1 MIGKVVKGIFGT
13 KNERELKRMAPMVE
27 VINRLEPQFQA
38 LSDTQLRAKTAEFKE
53 RHSQGESLEDLLSE
67 AFAAVREA
75 SVRTLGMRHFDV
87 QLIGGIVLHEGKIAE
102 MKTGEGKTLA
112 ATLPLYLN
120 ALTERGVHL
129 VTVNDYLARR
139 DAEWMGGIY
148 NFLGLSVGVIVHGM
162 SDEERKAAYKCDITY
177 GTNNEF
183 GFDYLRDNMKF
194 DSEDFVQR
202 DFHYAIVDEVDSI
215 LIDESRTPLIISGP
229 VEHSENKIYV
239 EVKPL
244 VINLKKN
251 QGTIIRSILKD
262 VRNKIRNEDDGDRAV
277 EMLLKVKR
285 GDPKNPVFLDILAH
299 NQAFKKDI
307 DRMESMLRSQKLLP
321 ELDQDLY
328 CTIDERSNSVDL
340 TEKGI
345 KLVSAAGLGD
355 FVLPDID
362 DESHNIMSDE
372 SLSEGEK
379 SERVRNLEERYMR
392 ASELLHATQQLIKA
406 YWLFEKDVHYVIKDG
421 QVVIVDEFTGRM
433 MPGRRWSDGLHQAV
447 EAKEGV
453 SVAEENQTLA
463 TVTFQNYFRMYE
475 KLAGMT
481 GTADTEA
488 AEFNSTYKLDVTVV
502 PTHKKMIRTDY
513 PDVIYKTEREKFKAV
528 AEEITELNEKGQP
541 VLVGTISIEKSE
553 MLSKMLKR
561 SGIPHSVLNAK
572 HHEKEAEIVAQAGQA
587 KTVTISTNMA
597 GRGTDIVLGDGVVD
611 LDGLHILGTERH
623 ESRRI
628 DNQLRGR
635 SGRQGDPGTSRFY
648 LSLEDDLLRIFG
660 SERIS
665 SVMDRL
671 GMEEGQPIEHNL
683 ISRAIE
689 NAQKKVEAH
698 HFDIRKHLLEYD
710 DVMNKQRE
718 IIYTLRRDLLGGDGV
733 RDLIQSMAD
742 EKVESLIEGFTD
754 PKEYPENWD
763 IQGLKENIAR
773 LFGFAPKIGPEDLG
787 QERFDQLKVEDLT
800 DLLSEQVEASF
811 QKREQAFG
819 EEDLRSLERFV
830 ILKIIDDQWVAHLQ
844 DMENMKEGIG
854 LRGYGQLDPLR
865 EYQKE
870 GFALFEELM
879 DRIREETL
887 TTLSRVQLLRQRPA
901 EDLPKKKKRAMHLSH
916 GDEGAK
922 PATVKRE
929 GKKIGRNAPC
939 PCGSGK
945 KYKKCCGAT

>member
-1 MIGKVVKGIFGT
+1 MIGKVVKGIFGS

-27 VINRLEPQFQA
+27 AINRLEPQFQA

-53 RHSQGESLEDLLSE
+53 RHSQGESLEDLLPE
-67 AFAAVREA
+67 AFATVREA
-75 SVRTLGMRHFDV
+75 SIRTLEMRHFDV

-162 SDEERKAAYKCDITY
+162 SDEDRKAAYKCDITY

-194 DSEDFVQR
+194 DAEDFVQR
-202 DFHYAIVDEVDSI
+202 DFQYAIVDEVDSI

-251 QGTIIRSILKD
+251 QGTVMRSILKD
-262 VRNKIRNEDDGDRAV
+262 VRNRIRSEDDGDRTI

-299 NQAFKKDI
+299 NPAFKKDI

-321 ELDQDLY
+321 DLDQDLY

-345 KLVSAAGLGD
+345 KLVSTAGLGD
-355 FVLPDID
+355 FVLPDMD
-362 DESHNIMSDE
+362 DETHNIMSDE
-372 SLSEGEK
+372 SLGEQEK
-379 SERVRNLEERYMR
+379 SERVRELEDRYVR

-502 PTHKKMIRTDY
+502 PTHKEMIRTDY

-528 AEEITELNEKGQP
+528 VQEIMDLYEKGQP
-541 VLVGTISIEKSE
+541 ILVGTISIEKSE

-561 SGIPHSVLNAK
+561 AGIPHSVLNAK

-597 GRGTDIVLGDGVVD
+597 GRGTDIVLGDRVVD

-742 EKVESLIEGFTD
+742 EKVDSLIEGFTD

-773 LFGFAPKIGPEDLG
+773 LFGFAPKIGPEHLG

-800 DLLSEQVEASF
+800 DLLKDQVQASF
-811 QKREQAFG
+811 QKREQTFG

-901 EDLPKKKKRAMHLSH
+901 EDMPQKKKRAMNLSH

-945 KYKKCCGAT
+945 KYKKCCGAN